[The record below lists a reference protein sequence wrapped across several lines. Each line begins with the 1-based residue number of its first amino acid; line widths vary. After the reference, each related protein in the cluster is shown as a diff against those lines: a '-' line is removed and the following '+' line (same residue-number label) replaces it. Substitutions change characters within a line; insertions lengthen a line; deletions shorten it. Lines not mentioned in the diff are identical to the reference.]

1 MSTYNGLCVF
11 VNVRDCLLIQKLL
24 SPKEFVN
31 LKVQVWD
38 HDKILKDDLVET
50 FFSSNKPWLPNHGH
64 QKKTIRH
71 KSRVVQLT
79 LDLEVYCNKNYY
91 GPHCTKQC
99 VPGKTYTCGLLG
111 EKVCR
116 ANWYGKSCTV
126 ECIPRDDWR
135 GHYTCDKMGKKVC
148 RSSYYGESCTRWCA
162 PRDDPRDGHF
172 NCDRQGNKICLPRW
186 EGPSCKRCVKNWF
199 GPGCS
204 TYCVPQ
210 DSYELGHYK

>member
-1 MSTYNGLCVF
+1 MSTFNGLCVF

-135 GHYTCDKMGKKVC
+135 GHYTWGK
-148 RSSYYGESCTRWCA
+148 RSVDQVIMERAALDGVPLEMTREMDISTVIG
-162 PRDDPRDGHF
+162 RETKSVFLVGKGHPV
-172 NCDRQGNKICLPRW
+172 NDA
-186 EGPSCKRCVKNWF
+186 
-199 GPGCS
+199 
-204 TYCVPQ
+204 
-210 DSYELGHYK
+210 